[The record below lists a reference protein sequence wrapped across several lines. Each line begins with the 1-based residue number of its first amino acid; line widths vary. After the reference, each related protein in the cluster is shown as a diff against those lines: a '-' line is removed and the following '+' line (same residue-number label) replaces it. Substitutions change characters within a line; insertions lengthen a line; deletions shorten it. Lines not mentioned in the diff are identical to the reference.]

1 MSDNNEQNQS
11 SVTEHLLELR
21 SRIIKS
27 LIFFAFAF
35 VVSYMNA
42 DKIYDFLLQPYVKAL
57 GVGQIGTK
65 RLIFTALQETFIT
78 YLKLSFFSALFFS
91 FPIFLIQIWKFIAPG
106 LYHNEKK
113 NNFTFYY
120 CNPSSFHNRSLIG
133 ILFYNAFGY

>member
-1 MSDNNEQNQS
+1 MSENNDQNQS
-11 SVTEHLLELR
+11 SITEHLLELR

-27 LIFFAFAF
+27 LIFFAIAF
-35 VVSYMNA
+35 IISYMNA

-91 FPIFLIQIWKFIAPG
+91 FPFFLIQICKFIAPG
-106 LYHNEKK
+106 LYQN
-113 NNFTFYY
+113 
-120 CNPSSFHNRSLIG
+120 
-133 ILFYNAFGY
+133 

>member
-1 MSDNNEQNQS
+1 MSDNNDQNQS

-27 LIFFAFAF
+27 LIFFAIAF
-35 VVSYMNA
+35 IISYMNA

-78 YLKLSFFSALFFS
+78 YLKLSFFFCSLFF
-91 FPIFLIQIWKFIAPG
+91 FPCFFDSNLEIYSSWIISKR
-106 LYHNEKK
+106 KK
-113 NNFTFYY
+113 NDFTFYC
-120 CNPSSFHNRSLIG
+120 CNSSSFYSRCFIG
-133 ILFYNAFGY
+133 VLFYNAFGY